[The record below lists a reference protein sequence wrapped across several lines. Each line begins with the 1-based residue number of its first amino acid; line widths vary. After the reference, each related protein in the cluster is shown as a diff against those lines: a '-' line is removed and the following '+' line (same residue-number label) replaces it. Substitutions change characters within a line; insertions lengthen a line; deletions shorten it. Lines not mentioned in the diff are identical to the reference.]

1 MEFGFDLHEL
11 LNSDRV
17 VSVWD
22 AASLADRRGS
32 AQWAAQMT
40 TVIDTMGRLSAQ
52 AQGLHGPIT
61 TRARLAPGQR
71 VYLHADQNRA
81 MGILKVGPK
90 RLFIRGATGDMREIE
105 PLCVLDFYVH
115 ESVQRTGVG
124 HTLFDVMLATEQVS
138 PHRLGYDRPSPKL
151 LAFLKR
157 HYGLTGY
164 VPQAN
169 KFVVFD
175 AYFDE
180 TLRGSAQPLQPS
192 GPSAGRRS
200 LGGPAPAPWAT
211 DDRPAAAHP
220 LPPAGVRSQRLF

>member
-40 TVIDTMGRLSAQ
+40 TVIDAMGRLSAQ

-81 MGILKVGPK
+81 MGILKVG
-90 RLFIRGATGDMREIE
+90 A
-105 PLCVLDFYVH
+105 VH
-115 ESVQRTGVG
+115 SRRNRR
-124 HTLFDVMLATEQVS
+124 HA
-138 PHRLGYDRPSPKL
+138 RDRAPVC
-151 LAFLKR
+151 AGFL
-157 HYGLTGY
+157 
-164 VPQAN
+164 
-169 KFVVFD
+169 
-175 AYFDE
+175 
-180 TLRGSAQPLQPS
+180 
-192 GPSAGRRS
+192 
-200 LGGPAPAPWAT
+200 
-211 DDRPAAAHP
+211 RP
-220 LPPAGVRSQRLF
+220 